1 MAEIDSLLRQADE
14 LALRQ
19 QQAADEEAAGASS
32 ELVRRCAEA
41 EAARAVLASRHAAEE
56 RRAHEA
62 EEAAAAA
69 SRELVATRARCEAAE
84 ARVHALEQQLGADAT
99 RRAPEPDRSRPQPAL
114 PQGHREAAGARREAE
129 PSPFHLEVRDLPP
142 ELSPAEIRVLLEHFG
157 AVLSLEL
164 TSDAA
169 ALVASVRYREEAAAV
184 AAAERLDGMELK
196 HMRLRARLLGAAAD
210 SPQRAGSGG
219 SSPRW
224 HRR

>member
-84 ARVHALEQQLGADAT
+84 ARVHALEQQLGADAA

-129 PSPFHLEVRDLPP
+129 PNPFHLEVRDLPP

-164 TSDAA
+164 TS

-196 HMRLRARLLGAAAD
+196 HMRLRARLLGSAAD